1 MKTWKDIPELKD
13 KNALEALIE
22 TEKTPLQIAKHLEC
36 SRESVKHAMRHHGLH
51 TKKFQIKE
59 DMKKRLRL

>member
-1 MKTWKDIPELKD
+1 MNTWKDIPELKD
-13 KNALEALIE
+13 KNALEALLE
-22 TEKTPLQIAKHLEC
+22 TEKTPLQIAKHLGC